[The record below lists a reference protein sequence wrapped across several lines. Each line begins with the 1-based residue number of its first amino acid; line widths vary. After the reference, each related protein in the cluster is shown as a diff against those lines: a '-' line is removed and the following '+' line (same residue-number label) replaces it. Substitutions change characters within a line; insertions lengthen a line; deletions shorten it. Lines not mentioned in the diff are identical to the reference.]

1 MILLTP
7 ATALV
12 STLSIK
18 IEAHA
23 TDAQVFLIKAREAD
37 GAHGEA
43 ELNAAAALLDL
54 DLADLADHSGPLP
67 IVIGGRYAMVTLTR
81 SQVETGNS
89 VAHQLLAGARL
100 VSEAKARASVVAK
113 IAARVSELTDLA
125 ELEAILAALPV
136 KADPEITELVAE
148 LAEGA
153 ED

>member
-1 MILLTP
+1 
-7 ATALV
+7 
-12 STLSIK
+12 
-18 IEAHA
+18 
-23 TDAQVFLIKAREAD
+23 
-37 GAHGEA
+37 
-43 ELNAAAALLDL
+43 
-54 DLADLADHSGPLP
+54 
-67 IVIGGRYAMVTLTR
+67 
-81 SQVETGNS
+81 
-89 VAHQLLAGARL
+89 